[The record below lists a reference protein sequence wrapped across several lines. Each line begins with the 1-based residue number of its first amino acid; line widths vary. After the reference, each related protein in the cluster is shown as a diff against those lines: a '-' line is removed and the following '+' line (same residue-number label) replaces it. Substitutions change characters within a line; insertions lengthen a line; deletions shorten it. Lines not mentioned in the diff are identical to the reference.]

1 MNGPPGFTAGKK
13 PRKNTPEQI
22 FIPLQLFSF
31 PAANLAGTRKKP
43 QTPTDCAPEW
53 SATVQF
59 ASKKTIT
66 VRNHNRLTNCNTA
79 QLYLSSPTE
88 KSDHMLNPFSN

>member
-1 MNGPPGFTAGKK
+1 MARQGLQPE
-13 PRKNTPEQI
+13 KNHVKTLLNR
-22 FIPLQLFSF
+22 FLSRSNCSVS

-53 SATVQF
+53 SVTVQF
-59 ASKKTIT
+59 APKKTIT
-66 VRNHNRLTNCNTA
+66 VQNYNRLTNRNTV
-79 QLYLSSPTE
+79 QLYLSSLTE

>member
-1 MNGPPGFTAGKK
+1 MNGPQGFTAGKK

-31 PAANLAGTRKKP
+31 RAASLAGTLEKP
-43 QTPTDCAPEW
+43 QTPALCAPEW

-59 ASKKTIT
+59 APKKTIT
-66 VRNHNRLTNCNTA
+66 VQNYNRLISRNTA
-79 QLYLSSPTE
+79 QLYLSSLTK